1 MDRNAVCGPESIEIG
16 ICPLCGSE
24 PIRQLVVVD
33 SKTYWCCDVCHLT
46 FLSSDAYLSPA
57 DELARYLL
65 HENSPEDCRYRDFLS
80 RLTNHLIPRL
90 QPGAEGL
97 DFGSGPGPTLSVM
110 LEEVGFAMDIYD
122 PYFAPDAAPLGRT
135 YDFITCTETVEHF
148 RHPAEEFHRFD
159 QMLRHGGWLGIM
171 TEMLESDED
180 FANWWYH
187 TEPTHVC
194 FYKQETM
201 AWIAARY
208 DWKVEF
214 PRKNVTLF
222 YKSKKLS
229 DQSPLGEIK

>member
-1 MDRNAVCGPESIEIG
+1 MDKNAVCELKSIEID
-16 ICPLCGSE
+16 ICPLCESE

-33 SKTYWCCDVCHLT
+33 CKTYWRCDVCHLT
-46 FLSSDAYLSPA
+46 FLSSDAYLPPA

-65 HENSPEDCRYRDFLS
+65 HENSPEDSRYREFLS
-80 RLTNHLIPRL
+80 RLTNHLIPKL
-90 QPGAEGL
+90 QPGATGL

-122 PYFAPDAAPLGRT
+122 PYFAPDTAPLGRT

-148 RHPAEEFHRFD
+148 RHPAKEFHRFD

-171 TEMLESDED
+171 TEMLEADEN
-180 FANWWYH
+180 FPNWWYH
-187 TEPTHVC
+187 TEPTHIC

-201 AWIAARY
+201 VWIAARY

-222 YKSKKLS
+222 YKPEKLS
-229 DQSPLGEIK
+229 E